1 MLYPLKDQKIKFCS
15 LSILK
20 HKYKYWMRAFLSIQ
34 KLLLGEEF
42 SSAFVRNGQKRN
54 CIFRN
59 LHVWIELLYHSRYGG
74 HLYSINIYF
83 IANRFSFSFPCF
95 VCLFLVCCLKNPGSV
110 AAPLMAQICGVKIHE
125 LKVLLWCLLMC
136 VRRAVAKLWRS
147 VYPYV
152 QFTVQP
158 HSLSRSGCCNR
169 TLLF

>member
-1 MLYPLKDQKIKFCS
+1 MWYPLKDQKIEFCS
-15 LSILK
+15 LSLLK
-20 HKYKYWMRAFLSIQ
+20 HKYKYWMRAFLRIQ

-95 VCLFLVCCLKNPGSV
+95 MCLFLVYCPDKFTEFISTTHGANLWRENSRIESFALVSVDVCKACCG
-110 AAPLMAQICGVKIHE
+110 Q
-125 LKVLLWCLLMC
+125 
-136 VRRAVAKLWRS
+136 AVAQC
-147 VYPYV
+147 VHHGV
-152 QFTVQP
+152 
-158 HSLSRSGCCNR
+158 G
-169 TLLF
+169 